1 MQVKVG
7 VEQRVLMFAHS
18 SGLFNRH
25 FFASAVSF
33 LHNSP
38 MQKTTPS
45 IPPERDLPSTTALR
59 CLLAAADAGSFTA
72 AARAVHLTH
81 GAVSRQVA
89 SLEALLGVA
98 LFERLHLRL
107 ALTPT
112 GQAYVAQARSA
123 VDLLR
128 AAAAQARR
136 QASDTVVVSC
146 EATLAIRWLVP
157 RLGEFEARHPQL
169 SVHVLAGGGPIDLA
183 GSTADLA
190 IRRSDYA
197 LQGDLV
203 VQPLMDEWLGPV
215 ASPQALQKTPW
226 HAMPRL
232 VSETRPQAWP
242 DWQRL
247 QPKLAAKPPMKK
259 PPAERRYGHFYLSL
273 QAAAAGLGVGI
284 GPYPMVM
291 DDVASGVL
299 AAPLGFAPAGTRYLV
314 LATRQQSQRPA
325 VRQVMAWLDEVGK
338 LAVPVNP
345 P

>member
-1 MQVKVG
+1 MP
-7 VEQRVLMFAHS
+7 MFSQLQA
-18 SGLFNRH
+18 LLNRY
-25 FFASAVSF
+25 FLPRAVSF
-33 LHNSP
+33 LHNAA
-38 MQKTTPS
+38 MQKPVVLPTS
-45 IPPERDLPSTTALR
+45 ERDLPSTTALR
-59 CLLAAADAGSFTA
+59 CLLAAVDTGSFTA

-89 SLEALLGVA
+89 SLETLLGAA
-98 LFERLHLRL
+98 LFERRHLRL
-107 ALTPT
+107 VLTPT
-112 GQAYVAQARSA
+112 GQAYVAQARAA

-169 SVHVLAGGGPIDLA
+169 SVHVLAGGGPIDLV
-183 GSTADLA
+183 GSNADLA
-190 IRRSDYA
+190 IRRSDHE

-203 VQPLMDEWLGPV
+203 VQHLMDEWVGPV
-215 ASPQALQKTPW
+215 VSPRVKQAWSTL
-226 HAMPRL
+226 PRL
-232 VSETRPQAWP
+232 VSETRPQAWA

-247 QPKLAAKPPMKK
+247 QPKLSKHPSKNTAI
-259 PPAERRYGHFYLSL
+259 AERRYGHFYLSL

-291 DDVASGVL
+291 DDVQAGVL
-299 AAPLGFAPAGTRYLV
+299 AAPQGFTSGGSRYLA

-325 VRQVMAWLDEVGK
+325 VQLVTAWLTEVAQ
-338 LAVPVNP
+338 LAVPQL
-345 P
+345 